1 MSLIIDGNSLANIIK
16 EQYHLASK
24 AYIGIL
30 ESNLMA
36 DFEREA
42 FLDLIL
48 KEAQRIAED

>member
-1 MSLIIDGNSLANIIK
+1 MNLLIDGESLVNIIK

-24 AYIGIL
+24 ANIGIL

-42 FLDLIL
+42 FLDMVL
-48 KEAQRIAED
+48 KEAQRLAED

>member
-1 MSLIIDGNSLANIIK
+1 MISGDSLTNIIK

-24 AYIGIL
+24 AHIGIL

-42 FLDLIL
+42 FLDLVL
-48 KEAQRIAED
+48 KEAQRLTED